1 MVKRG
6 GFGKTGELY
15 RVWISNGQG
24 LNPGPGFRLLD
35 DAKRH
40 VAERDDDASY
50 AIQAPDGTWEAISSR
65 MRIAR
70 GTSAGPL
77 PPRTPRPRIK

>member
-1 MVKRG
+1 MVKKGVIGR
-6 GFGKTGELY
+6 KTGELY

-40 VAERDDDASY
+40 VAEREDDASY
-50 AIQAPDGTWEAISSR
+50 AIQAPDGTWEAIASR
-65 MRIAR
+65 VRIAR
-70 GTSAGPL
+70 GPT
-77 PPRTPRPRIK
+77 RIK